1 MSLIDHQHIN
11 LLVGHVHVYKL
22 HKGSSSLGRA
32 LYRALLRQTLDL
44 PPATYPPPVQETIGE
59 HVVRRF
65 REDARLQSPSQITHG
80 LRAGYEALDLLQAS
94 ANGSEEATT
103 HVKSMLEGYDAKNL
117 ERRKYRGTLVKAE
130 IIKQSKRDQ
139 PKPEE
144 KRRVA
149 GPPHPAP
156 RNILADPVPLSE
168 MKYPPSTGRRRIPH
182 FVSTNNVPFLRYH
195 KPQPKRL
202 TGTIVGIMK
211 TENNRWKARERM
223 AGMIAMGDDEDQWD
237 RLTEKCLNHS
247 QGEDRDLSDIRQRDQ
262 ASKGSNGNASV
273 NESSWSHDTRDVDAD
288 VQRTASASLQERM
301 ERGKRMFE
309 IALKERELA
318 KIEKEQRKAEKHR
331 LWMERQKGRKEGLS
345 QNEPAAE

>member
-1 MSLIDHQHIN
+1 MPKPLVPHRSPAHQFACKPCSSLEVAQS
-11 LLVGHVHVYKL
+11 
-22 HKGSSSLGRA
+22 GSFSLGRA

-44 PPATYPPPVQETIGE
+44 PPATYPSPVQETIGE
-59 HVVRRF
+59 HVIRRF
-65 REDARLQSPSQITHG
+65 REDARLQSPTQITHG
-80 LRAGYEALDLLQAS
+80 LRAGYEALDLLHAS
-94 ANGSEEATT
+94 ANGSNEATT
-103 HVKSMLEGYDAKNL
+103 QVKSVLERYDAKNL

-130 IIKQSKRDQ
+130 IIKQSKQDQ
-139 PKPEE
+139 PKPKENP
-144 KRRVA
+144 RAA

-223 AGMIAMGDDEDQWD
+223 AGMMTIGDDEDQWD
-237 RLTEKCLNHS
+237 KLTEKCLNPS
-247 QGEDRDLSDIRQRDQ
+247 QGEDGDMFDRRQRNQ
-262 ASKGSNGNASV
+262 ATKGSNGDASA
-273 NESSWSHDTRDVDAD
+273 NEPSWSHDTRDVDAD
-288 VQRTASASLQERM
+288 VQRKTSASFQERM

-331 LWMERQKGRKEGLS
+331 LWMERQR
-345 QNEPAAE
+345 A